1 MTFYKDLSD
10 QPEFTDYHMKGRT
23 YRYYEGTPLYPF
35 GYGLSYGTVRCTSA
49 ETDGDTV
56 KATLHNDSS
65 RDLEDVVQVYAHAPQ
80 DADETP
86 HPHLAAFRRVRVP
99 AGATVTVEVAVP
111 AKAYT
116 VVREDG
122 KREQVPGTHYLYV
135 GTQQPDARSAELT
148 GRECVKLTVER

>member
-1 MTFYKDLSD
+1 M
-10 QPEFTDYHMKGRT
+10 
-23 YRYYEGTPLYPF
+23 
-35 GYGLSYGTVRCTSA
+35 
-49 ETDGDTV
+49 
-56 KATLHNDSS
+56 
-65 RDLEDVVQVYAHAPQ
+65 
-80 DADETP
+80 
-86 HPHLAAFRRVRVP
+86 
-99 AGATVTVEVAVP
+99 TVEVAVP